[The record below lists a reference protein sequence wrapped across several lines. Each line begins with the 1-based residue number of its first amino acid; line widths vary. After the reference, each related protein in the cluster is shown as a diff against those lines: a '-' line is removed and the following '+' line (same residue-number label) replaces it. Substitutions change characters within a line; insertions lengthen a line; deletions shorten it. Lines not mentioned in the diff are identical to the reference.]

1 MKHTSDNCFFF
12 FYYIG
17 IMKTVLNKEKRNSV
31 FQIDEI
37 NFSYGNLTW
46 EKWTKSSH

>member
-1 MKHTSDNCFFF
+1 MKA
-12 FYYIG
+12 
-17 IMKTVLNKEKRNSV
+17 VLNKGNRNSV
-31 FQIDEI
+31 FHKPEI